1 MIYFL
6 ETAQQEKLLQLA
18 KNILKLFGS
27 EADLDDVVVVSNSDN
42 KLVCVLIFYI
52 LNFKLITLYFK
63 MKQIS
68 NKYPS
73 VKITLTNYENLV
85 SLLKNDGEF
94 KYSQVIR
101 PLVYGILVDEK
112 DWENSNKLFSKYSD
126 EFGAILGKVIS

>member
-1 MIYFL
+1 
-6 ETAQQEKLLQLA
+6 
-18 KNILKLFGS
+18 
-27 EADLDDVVVVSNSDN
+27 
-42 KLVCVLIFYI
+42 
-52 LNFKLITLYFK
+52 

-112 DWENSNKLFSKYSD
+112 DWKNSNKLFCKYSD